1 MSKQRRLTDE
11 EKKLLK
17 EAMRDVVPI
26 PKKALAEELETPVKP
41 LKKRIIRSASVPASP
56 PPPPASGKADAPTVT
71 RVQKG
76 EYAIDGR
83 LDLHGRTLE
92 QAHNQLVAFIEAQYR
107 AGSRCLLVITG
118 KGREGEGLLQ
128 REVPRWL
135 TLSGMKNMIHVVSKA
150 KPKHGGDG
158 ALYVLL
164 RRKKT

>member
-1 MSKQRRLTDE
+1 MSKQRRLTDD

-17 EAMRDVVPI
+17 EAMRDVLPI
-26 PKKALAEELETPVKP
+26 RKKALAEEPEPPVKP
-41 LKKRIIRSASVPASP
+41 LKKRIIRPAATPVSVPPTPSP
-56 PPPPASGKADAPTVT
+56 GKADAPTIS
-71 RVQKG
+71 RVQRG

-92 QAHNQLVAFIEAQYR
+92 QAHGQLVAFIEAQYR